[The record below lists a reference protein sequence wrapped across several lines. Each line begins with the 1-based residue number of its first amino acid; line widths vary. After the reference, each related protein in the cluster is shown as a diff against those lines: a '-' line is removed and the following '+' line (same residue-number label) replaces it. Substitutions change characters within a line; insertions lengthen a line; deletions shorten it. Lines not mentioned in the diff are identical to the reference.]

1 MPLYNNYKIMSFKKF
16 YNIVYDDKGRRH
28 WTPSAHAELNS
39 QKPDEKKKTVNID
52 FSKPLEARK
61 EDQILLKPVG
71 VATISK
77 DNINSEKYLGYYC
90 KLCDFS
96 GKDNHSWLD
105 HLNSLGHNRQLGN
118 HMKVERI
125 TADTVSDYLS
135 KKQKINIK
143 KPAPK
148 LEDIMKRLEEDQPH
162 KKPKLA
168 ESENLET

>member
-1 MPLYNNYKIMSFKKF
+1 
-16 YNIVYDDKGRRH
+16 
-28 WTPSAHAELNS
+28 
-39 QKPDEKKKTVNID
+39 
-52 FSKPLEARK
+52 
-61 EDQILLKPVG
+61 
-71 VATISK
+71 
-77 DNINSEKYLGYYC
+77 
-90 KLCDFS
+90 
-96 GKDNHSWLD
+96 
-105 HLNSLGHNRQLGN
+105 
-118 HMKVERI
+118 MKVERI